1 MEKMLKA
8 IENDITTLDL
18 ILTRSVPVRC
28 YGHKRFFRKYI
39 KHGKHYFLIHKYQF
53 YYVYIL

>member
-1 MEKMLKA
+1 MLKA